1 MRAIGEMNDSLL
13 IAIGFLMLCFGLFAY
28 FIGFG
33 DWYDKRLL
41 DCTPISKC
49 RSVAL
54 GPVVVSGKVGGPN
67 PIPSLI
73 GHLPSFISK
82 VVVEEYRSN
91 GKSRDWRTVH
101 RRELRMPFYVEDAS
115 GEIRVEPE
123 RAVLWLEQDLKYSS
137 SDGVV
142 EYARAASDRAS
153 QQVESLDEMFREYCL
168 TRGLNSR
175 NPLRFTETNLSPGD
189 PVVVYG
195 SASPGREPGLTGSTI
210 IRKTFWQ
217 TPYIMEGGKADMLHK
232 LGTRGFLRI
241 LVGSVC
247 VVLATGIL
255 AHATTSAEATSLT
268 EIFISDNSLLA
279 EFASLLGLAA
289 LGTAIYGALI
299 YNGLVSLR
307 NEVDRAFS
315 NVDVLLQQRF
325 DLIPNLVSVCKA
337 YMDHE
342 SSVMQAVSASR
353 GQWTA
358 ARGRTDKLNAAAFAI
373 PPLRQLFATAES
385 YPRLRANENFLQL
398 QEPLISIEEQI
409 ADRRELYNSA
419 VSLFNSR
426 IQIFPDRMVAGTFG
440 FSTQPFFSADS
451 NTANASVKGVAFNS

>member
-1 MRAIGEMNDSLL
+1 VNDSLP
-13 IAIGFLMLCFGLFAY
+13 IAIGFLALCFGLFAY
-28 FIGFG
+28 FLGFG

-54 GPVVVSGKVGGPN
+54 GPVVVSGRVGGPN

-73 GHLPSFISK
+73 GQLPSFISR

-101 RRELRMPFYVEDAS
+101 KREFRMPFYVLDGS
-115 GEIRVEPE
+115 GEIKVEPQK
-123 RAVLWLEQDLKYSS
+123 AVLWLEQDIKYSS
-137 SDGVV
+137 RDGVA
-142 EYARAASDRAS
+142 EYTRAASERS
-153 QQVESLDEMFREYCL
+153 VEVMETLDESFREYCL
-168 TRGLNSR
+168 TRGINAA

-189 PVVVYG
+189 PVFVYG
-195 SASPGREPGLTGSTI
+195 SASRDENSGKAGCNI

-217 TPYIMEGGKADMLHK
+217 TPYILEGGKADMLRK
-232 LGTRGFLRI
+232 LDTRGFLRI
-241 LVGSVC
+241 LVGSVS
-247 VVLATGIL
+247 VILATGIL
-255 AHATTSAEATSLT
+255 AHATTAAKITALPD
-268 EIFISDNSLLA
+268 FFLSDTSLLA
-279 EFASLLGLAA
+279 EVGSIFALAA
-289 LGTAIYGALI
+289 LGIFIYSALI

-337 YMDHE
+337 YMEHE

-353 GQWTA
+353 GQWNA
-358 ARGRTDKLNAAAFAI
+358 ARGRTDKLTAAAI
-373 PPLRQLFATAES
+373 SITPLRQLLATAES

-398 QEPLISIEEQI
+398 QGALTSIEEQI

-426 IQIFPDRMVAGTFG
+426 IQIFPDRAVAAAFRFTA
-440 FSTQPFFSADS
+440 QPFFSADP
-451 NTANASVKGVAFNS
+451 AAESVLSVDVSAGS